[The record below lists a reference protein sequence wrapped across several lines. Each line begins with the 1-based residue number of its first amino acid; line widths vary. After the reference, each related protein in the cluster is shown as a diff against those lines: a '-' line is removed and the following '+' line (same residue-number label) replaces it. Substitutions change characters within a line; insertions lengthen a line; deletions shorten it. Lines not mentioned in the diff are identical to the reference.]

1 MRALIQYEK
10 NCWSQDYITPQNY
23 NPNYI
28 YIAVPDNFTRKIYQV
43 EAFPGDPYKSKG
55 LLVNPWT
62 YWSVEEKLNSI
73 RQQRDFLIAQSDWRV
88 IKATETNTPEDQA
101 WKNYRQALRDFP
113 NLVNVNLPI
122 EQIVWPQPPS

>member
-1 MRALIQYEK
+1 MKILK
-10 NCWSQDYITPQNY
+10 Y
-23 NPNYI
+23 NLNNI
-28 YIAVPDNFTRKIYQV
+28 VETINLNSGDTVVFVPDNASVDTYAVPVTPFLTGTDIPYVHKIQ
-43 EAFPGDPYKSKG
+43 D
-55 LLVNPWT
+55 PWT
-62 YWSVEEKLNSI
+62 YWDVNTKLASI
-73 RQQRDFLIAQSDWRV
+73 RLQRDFLIAQSDWRV